1 VYEITISTLYD
12 HDIFLY
18 KQWIIGI
25 TGIGMAKWLSWIRSN
40 DKAII
45 EVLVEQAENL
55 VKAISMLVELM
66 TKYENV
72 TEYLSKITD
81 MEHKGDE
88 FAHKLFSIIDQTF
101 VTPIDRED
109 ISKLTSSLDQILD
122 YTHGT
127 ADRFVLFK
135 IEKPTSYMLELAKI
149 LLSSSQ
155 EVYQAILQISNLKRT
170 SGLVEHCHRI
180 SAYEHQGDKVYR
192 NAIAELFDTNSPVEI
207 IKFKE
212 IYETLEGALDRC
224 ADAADVLE
232 DISLKYT

>member
-1 VYEITISTLYD
+1 MSNR
-12 HDIFLY
+12 
-18 KQWIIGI
+18 
-25 TGIGMAKWLSWIRSN
+25 WLSWIRSN

-45 EVLVEQAENL
+45 DVLVEQAENL
-55 VKAISMLVELM
+55 VKATFMLVELM
-66 TKYENV
+66 TRYENI

-81 MEHKGDE
+81 MEHEGDE

-109 ISKLTSSLDQILD
+109 ISKLTSSLDEILD
-122 YTHGT
+122 YTHGA

-135 IEKPTSYMLELAKI
+135 IKKPTMYMLELAKV
-149 LLSSSQ
+149 LLSASQ
-155 EVYQAILQISNLKRT
+155 EVYEAILQIRNLKRT
-170 SGLVEHCHRI
+170 KGLVEHCHRI
-180 SAYEHQGDKVYR
+180 SKYEHQGDTVYR
-192 NAIAELFDTNSPVEI
+192 NAIAELFDTNNPIEI

-224 ADAADVLE
+224 ADAADVIE